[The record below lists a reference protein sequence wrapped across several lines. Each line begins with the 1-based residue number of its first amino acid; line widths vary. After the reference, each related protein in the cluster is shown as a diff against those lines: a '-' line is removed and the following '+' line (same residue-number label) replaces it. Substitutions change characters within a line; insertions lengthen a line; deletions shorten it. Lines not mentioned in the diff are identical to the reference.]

1 MSLRRFAF
9 LPVLFIGFGAA
20 VSLSAAAKKSAPAAT
35 GTYKGAIVVDAASG
49 NVLIEE
55 NADQIS
61 PPASMTKLM
70 TYAVLDDQ
78 IRAGVLTLQTPV
90 TVTAADAKMGG
101 TQVWLADKEVFSVE
115 DLTYAMMIQSANDAA
130 HALARAAAG
139 NVEAFVALM
148 NAKARALGMTHTT
161 FVTPHGLPP
170 VGRKIAD
177 GDLTTPRDFA
187 LLCRYLL
194 TKTDVLK
201 YTSVKER
208 KFRADS
214 LTHSINMIN
223 HDHLLGVA
231 GVDGLKTGYTEAAG
245 YCLSSTAQRNG
256 QRVIVVIMGS
266 FGPNGQIDLGKF
278 RDKKAAELIERGFA
292 TLSASG
298 AKFTG
303 PAGPASGSPVVPAA
317 SSAGSPIVPAPPPP
331 ATDSVPTVIFSLP
344 GQKK

>member
-1 MSLRRFAF
+1 MSFRRFAF
-9 LPVLFIGFGAA
+9 FPLLVIWLGAVASLP
-20 VSLSAAAKKSAPAAT
+20 AAAKKPAPAPT
-35 GTYKGAIVVDAASG
+35 GTYKGAIVMDAASG

-70 TYAVLDDQ
+70 TFAVLDDQ
-78 IRAGVLTLQTPV
+78 IHAGVLTLQSSV

-115 DLTYAMMIQSANDAA
+115 ELTYAMMIQSANDAA
-130 HALARAAAG
+130 HALARTAAG

-208 KFRADS
+208 VFRANS
-214 LTHSINMIN
+214 PTHAINMIN
-223 HDHLLGVA
+223 HDHLLHVD

-278 RDKKAAELIERGFA
+278 RDKKAAELIERGFTA
-292 TLSASG
+292 LPANG

-303 PAGPASGSPVVPAA
+303 PAAPTTNTPVVPTAA
-317 SSAGSPIVPAPPPP
+317 QAGSPIVPASPPP
-331 ATDSVPTVIFSLP
+331 ATDSLPMVIFTPP